1 LLYKKESGEL
11 CRCGPAPLVYKPRET
26 MKMTGPRATWQS
38 DWVNATPI
46 SGKKCLVA
54 GVGFVGKRNV
64 GALLARGGRGGD
76 PAL

>member
-11 CRCGPAPLVYKPRET
+11 CRCGPAPLQAARDDENDKSKGDV
-26 MKMTGPRATWQS
+26 A

-46 SGKKCLVA
+46 SGKQCLVA

-64 GALLARGGRGGD
+64 GALLARGGGGGG